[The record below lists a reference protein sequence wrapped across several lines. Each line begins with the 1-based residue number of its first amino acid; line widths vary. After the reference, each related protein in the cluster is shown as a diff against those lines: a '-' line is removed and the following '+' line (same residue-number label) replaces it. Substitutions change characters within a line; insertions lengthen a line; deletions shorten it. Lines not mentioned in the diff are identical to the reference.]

1 MGRSTKGAQMQFD
14 KAKLK
19 SVILYACTRCDGGE
33 LGAVKMH
40 KVLYFLDMLH
50 YADMG
55 APVTGSTYRK
65 RDIGPTNDQLL
76 PTLREMKAAGEIDV
90 REVDYFGY
98 RKVEYVARAQ
108 PRTELFSKRELDL
121 LDEVIDFVCA
131 RNTAKTISEFSH
143 NRAWEM
149 VEFGAE
155 IPYNSV
161 LLILPTQVSPEA
173 IEWGASQ
180 VGAIEAE
187 RSKGDAMGGTDFGA
201 IRRRV
206 LERHGAR

>member
-1 MGRSTKGAQMQFD
+1 MQFD

-19 SVILYACTRCDGGE
+19 AVILYACTKCGDGE
-33 LGAVKMH
+33 LGAVKLH

-50 YADMG
+50 YADVG

-65 RDIGPTNDQLL
+65 RALGPTNDQLL
-76 PTLREMKAAGEIDV
+76 AVLREMKLAGEIDV

-98 RKVEYVARAQ
+98 RKTEYVARVE
-108 PRTELFSKRELDL
+108 PKIGLLGKRELAL
-121 LDEVIDFVCA
+121 LDEVMDFVCA

-149 VEFGAE
+149 VDFGEE

-161 LLILPTQVSPEA
+161 FVILPTQVSLEA
-173 IEWGASQ
+173 TEWGASQ
-180 VGAIEAE
+180 AGAIEAE
-187 RSKGDAMGGTDFGA
+187 RSKGDAMGGADFGV

-206 LERHGAR
+206 LEMRGAR